1 MSDKAHIEGLLEEIT
16 QAFPVD
22 RYLEHVRSLV
32 SPGRFEHIVRVT
44 DMAVRSARANGL
56 SQEQVEQ
63 VALAAVLHDA
73 ARDMTDEELMELA
86 PPELELE
93 RRHPLALHGRAA
105 RALALRWGVQDEA
118 VLGAVEGHVFGVPQ
132 DDLVGMAVYVADVS
146 EEGRGV
152 NERIRELAMTDLA
165 AAYQLA
171 VRAKV
176 DYLRRT
182 GKEIHPDTMATYRS
196 IVGGAA
202 GAPGT
207 PSLGADAREQRA

>member
-86 PPELELE
+86 PPEMELE
-93 RRHPLALHGRAA
+93 WRHPLACTAGRCAGA
-105 RALALRWGVQDEA
+105 PLGCADEA
-118 VLGAVEGHVFGVPQ
+118 VLGRLRGTCSGCRRMT
-132 DDLVGMAVYVADVS
+132 VGMAVCWLTS
-146 EEGRGV
+146 EDERR
-152 NERIRELAMTDLA
+152 NERIRELA
-165 AAYQLA
+165 
-171 VRAKV
+171 
-176 DYLRRT
+176 
-182 GKEIHPDTMATYRS
+182 
-196 IVGGAA
+196 
-202 GAPGT
+202 
-207 PSLGADAREQRA
+207 